1 MNAIIV
7 VTDIIEKLV
16 LVLLLGLSIWSIT
29 IMIERKRFFKTQISE
44 NQFLEIKKMISEK
57 NFSFLNLSQNN
68 FYLNSF
74 KTAEK
79 YSDAFKK
86 HSSIDRSISSF
97 IKDERGSLEKGLP
110 VLATLGANA
119 PFIGLFGTVL
129 GIIRSFAY
137 LGTQSGSTAVMSGVS
152 QALYATAVGLVVAI
166 PAVVAYNYFSNQIKR
181 AIRRTESLRDLMM
194 AQISKENN

>member
-16 LVLLLGLSIWSIT
+16 LLLLLGLSIWSIT
-29 IMIERKRFFKTQISE
+29 IMIDRKRFFKMQISE
-44 NQFLEIKKMISEK
+44 SQFLKIKKMISEK
-57 NFSFLNLSQNN
+57 QFSFLSLTENN

-74 KTAEK
+74 QSAEK
-79 YSDAFKK
+79 YSDSFKK
-86 HSSIDRSISSF
+86 QNSIDRAISSF
-97 IKDERGSLEKGLP
+97 IKDERGNLEKGLP

-137 LGTQSGSTAVMSGVS
+137 LGSQSGSAAVMSGVS

-181 AIRRTESLRDLMM
+181 AIQRTESLRDLMM